1 MRPTTGA
8 PNEDAKRRRIMCAA
22 MPKMTIS
29 SHEVKRAEATYVRD
43 DCDYDT
49 DSMGDDSDEDAEDLD
64 DEEPSTEQERKYRE
78 FMKQEALRWDMQERQ
93 QGTMH
98 QQGMMQQQQQPVFQQ
113 HQAQKYSAT
122 AATTTTSASSHT
134 VQQQPQMMNGFMM
147 PVQWTPVGSAAGV
160 TEVKTVQELSK
171 VFECSKNVDR
181 SKLYMIV
188 YKRPGC
194 PACVKYESACR
205 AMHAQFPRAAFVH
218 VNVTAMGSNGRPM
231 FEPYMTQAGIS
242 AVPTFVFLKGC
253 AIVAKVEG
261 FGDQQYRDIQTLLYK
276 LQ

>member
-22 MPKMTIS
+22 MPTMTIS
-29 SHEVKRAEATYVRD
+29 SHEVKRAEETYARD

>member
-1 MRPTTGA
+1 MRPTTGV
-8 PNEDAKRRRIMCAA
+8 PNEDLKRRRIMCAA

-29 SHEVKRAEATYVRD
+29 SHEVKRAEATYTRD
-43 DCDYDT
+43 DYDYDT